1 MAARNESTLTAFS
14 ELVAVLTRAETAKN
28 KQEVWR
34 NFFTTYECSKRNVP
48 SATIYPTLRLL
59 VPGMDSERKSYG
71 LRHKLLTD
79 GYIRAL
85 GLNSRSDE
93 VRQLSAPETKGDLG
107 VRLERLVR
115 GRCPD
120 RSSLTIADANRL
132 LDELGLAGTGQRRR
146 VEQVLAEL
154 LECGSP
160 ADHRWL
166 VRIILK
172 DLRLGISQRSILQLY
187 HPHAP
192 QLYDTTGDLRQLVQE
207 IESGRVTKASGPPI
221 PGGYIRLMHH
231 VRPMLCQRI
240 DLRAVGAL
248 LQQGTYWAETKMDGE
263 RFQLH
268 KSGPHYRYLSRNGI
282 DYSERF
288 GATADQLD
296 GTLTPLV
303 AELFAPSLESVIL
316 DGEMMVYDRRD
327 LRYRDK
333 CENTDV
339 KALRAGAT
347 DLRPCFCVYDV
358 LYHNGRPLTGV
369 PYAERLRLLTTL
381 LVREQPGFIVYCQ
394 REQVR
399 DAAHLV
405 QLLNTAI
412 DGEQEGLVLK
422 REDAIYQP
430 NRRHGGGWYKLKPD
444 YVGGLVVDFDLLILG
459 GYYNRRRTFV
469 NTFLVGVRDDSS
481 SDYLTLAKV
490 SMGLQAEQWA
500 ELNRTLAPHWQEVV
514 AGQSNGADPSSPQY
528 PRWGQ
533 TVPDVWLEP
542 KESIVLQLR
551 GSELVRSESY
561 AAGHTLRFPRI
572 LAIRT
577 DRRYN
582 DVCTIEELLALVAV
596 GPGGGTGD
604 PRNVTKLAKRHVT
617 IDDLTGGQGTTKGP
631 SKRARGA
638 GRPLT
643 IAAPNHRQP
652 AEVLQTID
660 NACGGREFCVMSTHV
675 VQPTVA
681 ELERMIRQHG
691 GRVVAN
697 PGSNTYAIVAGAR
710 TFKVDRY
717 CRAARWDVVRVEWLM
732 RAMGAGKEPSARQPG
747 QVEPFRPADLHAAT
761 EATQRWLAEHYDRF
775 GDSYTRP
782 VSPGT
787 FKGLLQQPDAALSQL
802 SEQEMQRA
810 ERTLLRLPAT
820 LSGRRPFRGYSARL
834 FLEQQQQQQA
844 DVPLARY
851 RAERHMLRF
860 VRHGGRWLPD
870 TEPGPVSYVFV
881 VQEGEIDDQ
890 PAGLTHWLETVS
902 GRNQNQNWPPP
913 TIHPIEF
920 IAKSLADGQLLTSRS
935 QSPSVVKPSRSSPSV
950 FTPQ

>member
-1 MAARNESTLTAFS
+1 MATRKESTLEAFS
-14 ELVAVLTRAETAKN
+14 ELAAVLGRAETAKN

-34 NFFTTYECSKRNVP
+34 NFFAAYDRSRRNVAG
-48 SATIYPTLRLL
+48 ATIYPTLRLL
-59 VPGMDSERKSYG
+59 VPGMDNERKAYG

-85 GLNSRSDE
+85 GLNPRSDE
-93 VRQLSAPETKGDLG
+93 VRQLSEAKGDLA

-120 RSSLTIADANRL
+120 RSSLSIADANRL
-132 LDELGLAGTGQRRR
+132 LDELGLAGTGQQRRR

-172 DLRLGISQRSILQLY
+172 DLRLGISQRAILQLY

-192 QLYDTTGDLRQLVQE
+192 QLYDATGDLRQLVLE
-207 IESGRVTKASGPPI
+207 IESGRVPVTGGPPVT
-221 PGGYIRLMHH
+221 GGYIRLMHH

-240 DLRAVGAL
+240 DLRAIGAL

-268 KSGPHYRYLSRNGI
+268 KSGPNYRYLSRNGI

-303 AELFAPSLESVIL
+303 AELLVPALESVIL
-316 DGEMMVYDRRD
+316 DGEMMVYDRRE

-339 KALRAGAT
+339 KALRVGAS

-369 PYAERLRLLTTL
+369 PYAERLRLLATL
-381 LVREQPGFIVYCQ
+381 LVREQPGFIVYCR

-399 DAAHLV
+399 DAPHLV

-412 DGEQEGLVLK
+412 DAEQEGLVLK
-422 REDAIYQP
+422 REDAIYHP

-444 YVGGLVVDFDLLILG
+444 YVDGLVVDFDLLILG
-459 GYYNRRRTFV
+459 GFYNRRRTFV
-469 NTFLVGVRDDSS
+469 NTFLVGVRDERQEATEGTTSS
-481 SDYLTLAKV
+481 GSSTRYLSLAKV
-490 SMGLQAEQWA
+490 SMGLQVEQWN
-500 ELNRTLAPHWQEVV
+500 ELNRTLAPHWQEVQ
-514 AGQSNGADPSSPQY
+514 AANTNGADPGSALC

-551 GSELVRSESY
+551 GSELVRSETY

-572 LAIRT
+572 IAVRT

-582 DVCTIEELLALVAV
+582 DVCTLGELEALIAV
-596 GPGGGTGD
+596 GSVAGAD
-604 PRNVTKLAKRHVT
+604 PRSVTKLAKRHVT
-617 IDDLTGGQGTTKGP
+617 LDDLTGSTVARNGP
-631 SKRARGA
+631 IKRVRGA
-638 GRPLT
+638 GRLSTTP
-643 IAAPNHRQP
+643 APPHQP
-652 AEVLQTID
+652 TEQLVPID
-660 NACGGREFCVMSTHV
+660 NACGGREFCVMSTHAG
-675 VQPTVA
+675 QPTVA
-681 ELERMIRQHG
+681 ELEQMIRQHG

-697 PGSNTYAIVAGAR
+697 PGSTTYAIVAGTR
-710 TFKVDRY
+710 TFKVNRY
-717 CRAARWDVVRVEWLM
+717 CQAGRWDVVRVEWLL
-732 RAMGAGKEPSARQPG
+732 RAMGASRVPRARL
-747 QVEPFRPADLHAAT
+747 EPFRPADLHAAT
-761 EATQRWLAEHYDRF
+761 EETHLWLAEHYDRF

-782 VSPGT
+782 VSPRT
-787 FKGLLQQPDAALSQL
+787 FRGLLKQPDAALTEL
-802 SEQEMQRA
+802 SEREIQRA
-810 ERTLLRLPAT
+810 ESLLLRLPA
-820 LSGRRPFRGYSARL
+820 SVSRRRPFRGYSARL
-834 FLEQQQQQQA
+834 FLEQQQQQQQQQV

-851 RAERHMLRF
+851 RAERLMLRF
-860 VRHGGRWLPD
+860 VRHGGRWLRD

-881 VQEGEIDDQ
+881 VHEEEIDGQQD
-890 PAGLTHWLETVS
+890 GLSRWLKTVS
-902 GRNQNQNWPPP
+902 GGNEMQSVPPP
-913 TIHPIEF
+913 IIHPIEF
-920 IAKSLADGQLLTSRS
+920 IVKYLADGQPLFPPLDHNRPASL
-935 QSPSVVKPSRSSPSV
+935 
-950 FTPQ
+950 